1 MWAAQGKVSSCTRP
15 RAIKAGERHGTAAKT
30 DQQRCREDKP
40 AAPPRRWINSA
51 PSFAGSTHFATV
63 AGAGA
68 RFVHAHD
75 GMLAQKAHDVLELT
89 PWTISLGRPHCSPGP
104 SQTLQPPDGAA
115 TPSHSRAWP
124 CRGPSQAGRHCP
136 HQVPSPGANKL
147 LNAAAHCSTPNP
159 HNRCKSQMMPSQSQ
173 PRC

>member
-1 MWAAQGKVSSCTRP
+1 M
-15 RAIKAGERHGTAAKT
+15 
-30 DQQRCREDKP
+30 DQQCSRLRRINGLCYCR
-40 AAPPRRWINSA
+40 RR
-51 PSFAGSTHFATV
+51 G
-63 AGAGA
+63 GAVCA
-68 RFVHAHD
+68 QD

-104 SQTLQPPDGAA
+104 SQTLQSPDGAA

-159 HNRCKSQMMPSQSQ
+159 HSRCKSPVPASLLKYLDAAMFPE
-173 PRC
+173 PRCCRTESITLDAPLVTCSFCSRCSYEV